1 MPISDC
7 EVRDPRIRRTRQL
20 LQGALLQLLG
30 SKPFDD
36 ISVQDITD
44 AATVN
49 RATFYDHYV
58 DKFALLEA
66 LIAGGFHKMLHE
78 RSVFYDGT
86 CPSAAGAIVLA
97 ACDYLATLRAAQ
109 VGSERRTN
117 VEALEDAAMITAIRR
132 VLADGMAK
140 HTSVPEERRAMQ
152 SAAVSWAIYG
162 AVKEWL
168 TMADRPPAEAIVP
181 EIVAMVTPL
190 LGSPLAEHQ
199 AAQHQ
204 AAELTAPAR

>member
-7 EVRDPRIRRTRQL
+7 EVRDPRMRRTRQL
-20 LQGALLQLLG
+20 LQGALMQLLG
-30 SKPFDD
+30 SKSFDD

-49 RATFYDHYV
+49 RATFYDHYT

-66 LIAGGFHKMLHE
+66 LIAGGFHRMLHE
-78 RSVFYDGT
+78 RSVRYDGT
-86 CPSAAGAIVLA
+86 CPSAAAAIILA
-97 ACDYLATLRAAQ
+97 ACDYLATIHAAQ
-109 VGSERRTN
+109 GGCGRRSN
-117 VEALEDAAMITAIRR
+117 VEALEDAAMIAAIRR

-152 SAAVSWAIYG
+152 SAAASWAIYG

-168 TMADRPPAEAIVP
+168 STPDRRPAESIVP

-190 LGSPLAEHQ
+190 LGGATEE
-199 AAQHQ
+199 QHI
-204 AAELTAPAR
+204 TAHAGQ